1 MRKNKMINTV
11 SYTDLIELFIA
22 LFILLVFSFFI
33 ICYYFFKKFN
43 KKNSLKREEEFLKN
57 LKNLETKING
67 IENITRDLNLRYID
81 TQEFLVRNESNYKKI
96 FDFLLTEISKIR
108 DLENENNKLLNIVN
122 RKTVKYQK
130 HNKDEA

>member
-1 MRKNKMINTV
+1 MINV
-11 SYTDLIELFIA
+11 VNYTDLIELFIA

-33 ICYYFFKKFN
+33 IFYYFFKKLDKN
-43 KKNSLKREEEFLKN
+43 NSLKNEEEILKN
-57 LKNLETKING
+57 LKDLETKIDK

-81 TQEFLVRNESNYKKI
+81 TQEFLARNESNYKKI

>member
-1 MRKNKMINTV
+1 MINTV
-11 SYTDLIELFIA
+11 NYTDLIELFIA

-33 ICYYFFKKFN
+33 IFYYFFKKLDR
-43 KKNSLKREEEFLKN
+43 KYSLKNKEEILKN
-57 LKNLETKING
+57 LIILETKIAE
-67 IENITRDLNLRYID
+67 IENISRNLTLRYID

-108 DLENENNKLLNIVN
+108 DLENENNKLLNILN
-122 RKTVKYQK
+122 RKTVKYKK